1 MKPSLKTALRSLFV
15 LLAVVGVAAFGA
27 LLAMQFLPES
37 AHAHV
42 RMGGHHIEVQGIFM
56 RGFFDLFVAWA
67 AISAAIVIGTLAT
80 LFALA
85 VTAVVLGLVAI
96 VLGMPMILLCLI
108 VWFVIR
114 QTRRSQARSALA

>member
-67 AISAAIVIGTLAT
+67 AIVIGTLAT